1 MPTGFAIPERLPNTM
16 MRLSNL
22 KSALFPALVLFSIA
36 PVSAQQSNLL
46 GQINTITTAV
56 PFIMISPDARAG
68 GMGDLGVASAPDVNS
83 IHWNAAKLAFTEN
96 KMGFGVSYTP
106 WLRALVN
113 DMFIAYISGYTKLKG
128 DQALGSS
135 LRYFSLGNITF
146 TDVNGNTIRDFKP
159 NEFAFDLAYSRKLG
173 ENLSGGIALR
183 FIHSNLTGGTQVEG
197 QDSKAGN
204 TAAADVSVYY
214 EKEIELG
221 NKDAVLM
228 TGLNISNIGAKIS
241 YTQSGV
247 KNFIPTNLRLGPGLK
262 MLLNDYNEL
271 SFMLD
276 INKLLV
282 PTPPIYTQDTANS
295 AENIVLFGKDPD
307 VSVAQGIFQSFSD
320 APNGFSEELQE
331 INIGVGMEYWYDKQ
345 FAFRAGY
352 FYEDKRK
359 GNRKYFTLGAG
370 LRYNVFGIDLAYLI
384 PTNQRNPLE
393 NTLHFTL
400 TFDFADVG
408 AASNREDTE

>member
-1 MPTGFAIPERLPNTM
+1 MNKNIKKLFLLP
-16 MRLSNL
+16 
-22 KSALFPALVLFSIA
+22 ALFALPAANVF
-36 PVSAQQSNLL
+36 AQNTNLL

-56 PFIMISPDARAG
+56 PFVMISPEARAG
-68 GMGDLGVASAPDVNS
+68 GMGDLGVASTPDVNS
-83 IHWNAAKLAFTEN
+83 IHWNPAKLAFTEK
-96 KMGFGVSYTP
+96 KMAVGISYTP

-113 DMFIAYISGYTKLKG
+113 DMFIAYLSGYTKMKN
-128 DQALGSS
+128 DQAVGAS

-146 TDVNGNTIRDFKP
+146 TDNNGNTIRDFKP
-159 NEFAFDLAYSRKLG
+159 NEFAFDLAYSRKLS
-173 ENLSGGIALR
+173 ENFAGGIALR

-204 TAAADVSVYY
+204 TVAADVSVFY
-214 EKEIELG
+214 KKKIEIG
-221 NKDAVLM
+221 GKDADLM
-228 TGLNISNIGAKIS
+228 AGVNISNIGAKIS
-241 YTQSGV
+241 YTESGV
-247 KNFIPTNLRLGPGLK
+247 KNFIPTNLRLGPGLN
-262 MLLNDYNEL
+262 LHLNEYNDL
-271 SFMLD
+271 AFMLD

-295 AENIVLFGKDPD
+295 ADNIILYGQDPD

-320 APNGFSEELQE
+320 APNGFKEELQE
-331 INIGVGMEYWYDKQ
+331 FNIAFGMEYWYDKQ

-384 PTNQRNPLE
+384 PTDQRNPLE

-400 TFDFADVG
+400 TFDFAALDG
-408 AASNREDTE
+408 SDDKAEE